1 MGLINKYLSRYIVVP
16 SKAKSFIEEVED
28 AKKGAEGFKG
38 YRAYDLVKTLD
49 DNIR

>member
-1 MGLINKYLSRYIVVP
+1 MVP
-16 SKAKSFIEEVED
+16 SKAKSFIDVIEEAKHD
-28 AKKGAEGFKG
+28 AESFKG